1 MDTPAYSS
9 SRYDILQDGNI
20 EATSADSSRNN
31 ILSTQEP
38 LESAKGRSK
47 LLPIALSSNAS
58 LLSQANGPSPIEQEG
73 TERGHQPLTTVVE
86 STDRVQ
92 LRRGAT
98 TNARKQFERTKS
110 STSLQGHTTTGGIG
124 KRTLERSTSTS
135 SFVASGLLR
144 GNKAR
149 SHSKIGSSFGLKK
162 DHISNEDHDQLR
174 EGAVPAIPSPS
185 IDTEP
190 WVDEEGLQL
199 VVDVFRILSR
209 AFGLLSINKFSEAAA
224 EFETLPFE
232 HLQSGWV
239 QCQLGKCKSGLIDY
253 ISSVKYFARARELE
267 PSLHNDMEIYST
279 SLWHL
284 HEETMLSTLAK
295 DLKDSNHRSPQAWVA
310 LGNAYSLKHDTD
322 QALKCFQR
330 AAQLND
336 RFAYAHALSGHEYT
350 DLEEYDKAQSE
361 FRMAMSIEPRNYSA
375 WFGMGLIYDKMGK
388 HDLAL
393 IHFREAHKI
402 NPSSSVSL
410 YRVGVTQEKMS
421 RITEALR
428 SFEEAITL
436 EPTNVAARFNK
447 AKIQTD
453 MGQYKEALE
462 ELEVIMQLSSNEP
475 QVFVLYGKV
484 LLKMG
489 DKEQALKYLTWA
501 LNLDKKSS
509 HTIRDMIEKVDQST
523 DNEEE
528 RYEVKVDTDL

>member
-1 MDTPAYSS
+1 MALG
-9 SRYDILQDGNI
+9 RCHL
-20 EATSADSSRNN
+20 
-31 ILSTQEP
+31 
-38 LESAKGRSK
+38 AK
-47 LLPIALSSNAS
+47 LPSNS
-58 LLSQANGPSPIEQEG
+58 QEG
-73 TERGHQPLTTVVE
+73 TERAHQSLATPVE

-92 LRRGAT
+92 LRRGTT

-110 STSLQGHTTTGGIG
+110 STSLQGLTATGGIG
-124 KRTLERSTSTS
+124 KRTLERSTSAS
-135 SFVASGLLR
+135 SFATSGLLR
-144 GNKAR
+144 GTKGR
-149 SHSKIGSSFGLKK
+149 SHSKIGASFGLKK
-162 DHISNEDHDQLR
+162 DLISNESDDQFR
-174 EGAVPAIPSPS
+174 EIVAPAMSTPS
-185 IDTEP
+185 IDPEP
-190 WVDEEGLQL
+190 WVDDEGLQL
-199 VVDVFRILSR
+199 LVDVFRILSR
-209 AFGLLSINKFSEAAA
+209 ALGLFSINKFSEAAA

-239 QCQLGKCKSGLIDY
+239 QCQLGKCKSGLVDY
-253 ISSVKYFARARELE
+253 ISSAKYFERARELE

-284 HEETMLSTLAK
+284 NKESMLSTLAK
-295 DLKDSNHRSPQAWVA
+295 ELKDSNHRSPQAWVA

-336 RFAYAHALSGHEYT
+336 RFAYAHTLSGHEYT

-361 FRMAMSIEPRNYSA
+361 FRIAMSIEPRNYAA

-388 HDLAL
+388 YDLAL
-393 IHFREAHKI
+393 IHYKEAHNI

-410 YRVGVTQEKMS
+410 YRVGMTQEKMS

-428 SFEEAITL
+428 SFEEAITI
-436 EPTNVAARFNK
+436 EPTNVAARYNK

-462 ELEVIMQLSSNEP
+462 ELEAITRLSSDEP

-509 HTIRDMIEKVDQST
+509 HTIRDIIEKVDQST
-523 DNEEE
+523 DDEEE
-528 RYEVKVDTDL
+528 RYEVKVDSEM